1 MGFMVGK
8 TAAEARIKNPYRN
21 RAAPIGEKRQNQ
33 PLFSDWRWE
42 AVLLVLA
49 NTQNGSKDRVWGL
62 RLHGDY
68 AIDVLLLLAA

>member
-1 MGFMVGK
+1 MVGK

-42 AVLLVLA
+42 AVLLAFA
-49 NTQNGSKDRVWGL
+49 NSQHGGKNRIWGC
-62 RLHGDY
+62 RLHGDH
-68 AIDVLLLLAA
+68 AVDVFLILAA